1 MATIE
6 RVMLSREALA
16 VALIK
21 RTVVE
26 FCDRSDIGFSSAGGT
41 VRVLA
46 GEASRF
52 FGIDFETAIKAVN
65 EVCESCHGW
74 YIDAYFDSKGN
85 ARGYGIFLQRNI
97 KEVK

>member
-16 VALIK
+16 VALTKQMTIL
-21 RTVVE
+21 
-26 FCDRSDIGFSSAGGT
+26 FCDKNNIGFSSAGGT

-65 EVCESCHGW
+65 EVCESCRRMSFRRRW
-74 YIDAYFDSKGN
+74 RRSRI
-85 ARGYGIFLQRNI
+85 
-97 KEVK
+97 